1 MRKINK
7 KIEFKIAADGSSASG
22 KTTGGKLIA
31 KKLKMK
37 FLSSGALY
45 RFCALKTLENKN
57 TYNVKFINKIANS
70 ITLKKLQNK
79 KLYSPEVA
87 KLSSIIAKKPYVR
100 KALKGFQKNFIKKS
114 KLVVVEGRD
123 IGSKIMPNADLK
135 LFFTCSTKEK
145 AKRRL
150 KEFKSLN
157 KKITLKQV
165 EKALIQRDKEDTK
178 RKISPLIMT
187 KNAVLVDTTKLTIK
201 QMEAKLTN
209 LVKNSIKK
217 NMEIYKDLSSPA
229 SQQFEKLLNSQLSKN
244 KIEEGKIIEGKITK
258 ITDKYVFLFIPGLK
272 SEPVIDINEMKM
284 IGMQDKVVEGAEV
297 SVLLEKIE
305 DKNGDVVV
313 SAQKAQKIKGWYEL
327 EKAYEDNQSINGK
340 ITSKCKGGVIVEH
353 IETGSLMFCPGS
365 QISDKPMKSV
375 DHLIGVEQKFAIIKL
390 DKVRGNAC
398 VSRRQIVSS
407 HKKEDKAKIIEK
419 FKVGDIIK
427 DAVVKGYSSFG
438 CFFEVN
444 NEIDVLVHLQEIS
457 YSRVNHPDEIF
468 NIGEKHDL
476 KVISIDMEKLQIGC
490 SIKQL
495 SPDPFEHISN
505 YEIGKPYKVKVVK
518 ITDYGCF
525 CELEPGLSTLL
536 HSSEI
541 SWTKKNISPKKL
553 FKVGDQIDCVI
564 TEIDKD
570 KRRVAIS
577 HRLTNENPYTTLE
590 NKYPVGSDIDGV
602 VTSANEYA
610 LYVKLGDFDI
620 DGFLHSNDLSYS
632 GKPEDE
638 LKKHKKG
645 EKLKVRVLEIKKEE
659 QKVRVGLKQLEKDPF
674 DFFKG
679 KKVND
684 IITVQVVSSDS
695 KGLMVKPEGCDL
707 EFLIKKSQ
715 IAVSAADARP
725 SRFVGGERIDSAIAE
740 INFDKRKVNLSIKL
754 LEELQ
759 NKEAVDKFS
768 SPLSGKN
775 LPFSSLSEKLDDK
788 KKKETE

>member
-1 MRKINK
+1 
-7 KIEFKIAADGSSASG
+7 
-22 KTTGGKLIA
+22 
-31 KKLKMK
+31 
-37 FLSSGALY
+37 
-45 RFCALKTLENKN
+45 
-57 TYNVKFINKIANS
+57 
-70 ITLKKLQNK
+70 
-79 KLYSPEVA
+79 
-87 KLSSIIAKKPYVR
+87 
-100 KALKGFQKNFIKKS
+100 
-114 KLVVVEGRD
+114 
-123 IGSKIMPNADLK
+123 
-135 LFFTCSTKEK
+135 
-145 AKRRL
+145 
-150 KEFKSLN
+150 
-157 KKITLKQV
+157 
-165 EKALIQRDKEDTK
+165 
-178 RKISPLIMT
+178 
-187 KNAVLVDTTKLTIK
+187 
-201 QMEAKLTN
+201 
-209 LVKNSIKK
+209 
-217 NMEIYKDLSSPA
+217 MEIYKDLNSPA
-229 SQQFEKLLNSQLSKN
+229 TKQFEKLLNSQLSKN

-272 SEPVIDINEMKM
+272 SEPVIDINEMKV
-284 IGMQDKVVEGAEV
+284 IGMQDKVVEGATL

-327 EKAYEDNQSINGK
+327 EKAYDEDQPINGK
-340 ITSKCKGGVIVEH
+340 IISKCKGGVIVEH
-353 IETGSLMFCPGS
+353 LETGSLMFCPGS
-365 QISDKPMKSV
+365 QISDKPMKSI

-390 DKVRGNAC
+390 DKIRGNAC

-427 DAVVKGYSSFG
+427 GAVVKGYSSFG

-476 KVISIDMEKLQIGC
+476 KIISIDMEKLQIGC

-505 YEIGKPYKVKVVK
+505 YETGKPYKVKVVK

-553 FKVGDQIDCVI
+553 FKVNDQIECVI

-577 HRLTNENPYTTLE
+577 HRLTTENPFTTLE
-590 NKYPVGSDIDGV
+590 NKYPTGSDIDGT

-610 LYVKLGDFDI
+610 LYVKLGEFDI
-620 DGFLHSNDLSYS
+620 DGFLHSNDLSYT

-645 EKLKVRVLEIKKEE
+645 DKLRVKILEVKKDE
-659 QKVRVGLKQLEKDPF
+659 QKVRVGLKQLDKDPF
-674 DFFKG
+674 DWFKD
-679 KKVND
+679 KKINET
-684 IITVQVVSSDS
+684 ITVQVVSSDS
-695 KGLMVKPEGCDL
+695 KGLMVKPEGCNLD
-707 EFLIKKSQ
+707 FLIKKSQ
-715 IAVSAADARP
+715 IAVNTADARP
-725 SRFVGGERIDSAIAE
+725 SRFVGGERIDAAIAE
-740 INFDKRKVNLSIKL
+740 LNFDKRKVSLSIKL

>member
-1 MRKINK
+1 
-7 KIEFKIAADGSSASG
+7 
-22 KTTGGKLIA
+22 
-31 KKLKMK
+31 
-37 FLSSGALY
+37 
-45 RFCALKTLENKN
+45 
-57 TYNVKFINKIANS
+57 
-70 ITLKKLQNK
+70 
-79 KLYSPEVA
+79 
-87 KLSSIIAKKPYVR
+87 
-100 KALKGFQKNFIKKS
+100 
-114 KLVVVEGRD
+114 
-123 IGSKIMPNADLK
+123 
-135 LFFTCSTKEK
+135 
-145 AKRRL
+145 
-150 KEFKSLN
+150 
-157 KKITLKQV
+157 
-165 EKALIQRDKEDTK
+165 
-178 RKISPLIMT
+178 
-187 KNAVLVDTTKLTIK
+187 
-201 QMEAKLTN
+201 
-209 LVKNSIKK
+209 
-217 NMEIYKDLSSPA
+217 MEIYKDLSLPA
-229 SQQFEKLLNSQLSKN
+229 TQQFEKLLNSQLSKN

-272 SEPVIDINEMKM
+272 SEPVIDVNEMKM
-284 IGMQDKVVEGAEV
+284 IGMQDKIVEGATV

-327 EKAYEDNQSINGK
+327 EKAYEESQSINGK

-353 IETGSLMFCPGS
+353 LETGSLMFCPGS
-365 QISDKPMKSV
+365 QISDKPMKSI

-390 DKVRGNAC
+390 DKIRGNAC

-541 SWTKKNISPKKL
+541 SWTKKNTSPKKL

-577 HRLTNENPYTTLE
+577 HRLTTENPYTTLE
-590 NKYPVGSDIDGV
+590 NKNPVGSDINGV
-602 VTSANEYA
+602 VTSTNEYA

-620 DGFLHSNDLSYS
+620 DAFLHSNDLSYT

-638 LKKHKKG
+638 LKKYKKG
-645 EKLKVRVLEIKKEE
+645 DKLKVKVLEIKKEE
-659 QKVRVGLKQLEKDPF
+659 QKVRVGLKQLDADPF
-674 DFFKG
+674 DWFKD

-684 IITVQVVSSDS
+684 TITVQVSSSDS
-695 KGLMVKPEGCDL
+695 KGLMVKPEGCSL

-715 IAVSAADARP
+715 IAVSVADARP
-725 SRFVGGERIDSAIAE
+725 SRFVGGERIDAAIAE
-740 INFDKRKVNLSIKL
+740 LNIDKRKVSLSIKL

-788 KKKETE
+788 KKKGN